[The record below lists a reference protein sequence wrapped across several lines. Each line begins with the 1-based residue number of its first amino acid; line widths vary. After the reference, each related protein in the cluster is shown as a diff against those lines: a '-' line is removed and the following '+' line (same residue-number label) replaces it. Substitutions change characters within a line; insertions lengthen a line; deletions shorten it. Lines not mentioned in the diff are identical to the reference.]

1 MKLTIDPGIA
11 REYVWLGIDKDGN
24 HVRGTWHM
32 KAVHL
37 AAVVEGRHEEGWRAL
52 AVTLDGQMGAGI
64 PQERKPGE
72 PAWWPARPNPAP
84 MTADARWQALK
95 DYLCERI
102 DGDSAVFQG
111 YTDRSD
117 LAGAALTAGQLSAN
131 RSTLAKMTE
140 LEAEK

>member
-32 KAVHL
+32 KPVHL

-52 AVTLDGQMGAGI
+52 GVSLDGRMVAGI
-64 PQERKPGE
+64 PQERKPGD
-72 PAWWPARPNPAP
+72 PAWWADSPKAAP

-95 DYLCERI
+95 DYLEDFAREFEANARA
-102 DGDSAVFQG
+102 DRARGVFRTRRG
-111 YTDRSD
+111 SD
-117 LAGAALTAGQLSAN
+117 T
-131 RSTLAKMTE
+131 RDILAKMTE
-140 LEAEK
+140 LEQS